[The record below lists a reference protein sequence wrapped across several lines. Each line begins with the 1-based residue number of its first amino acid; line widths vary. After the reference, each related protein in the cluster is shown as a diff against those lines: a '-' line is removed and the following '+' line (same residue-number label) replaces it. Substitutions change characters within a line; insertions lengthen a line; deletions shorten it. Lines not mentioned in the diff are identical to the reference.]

1 MTKKTRSTILQ
12 LIIFLGLGIGL
23 IIWRFEAMSDEEKAG
38 MFEAFS
44 HVRFGW
50 AIPVLIIGFFSHFF
64 RALRWKLLLR
74 PLNIFPK
81 TANIT
86 FAVLIGYL
94 VNTLIPRMGEVAKC
108 TVLAKYEHV
117 PADKMVGTIIAE
129 RAFDLVCLILIL
141 LATLFLQYD
150 IIFPFAHSLY
160 EKLFLDDQ
168 GQFIWLRI
176 IIAVFV
182 FIIGIA
188 VLIKITKSKKESK
201 IGKIIANILEGL
213 KAIGK
218 MKQKFLFFVYTIFIW
233 GLYTLM
239 VIIGFWAMPEL
250 ENTPIIASLAVITF
264 GSVGM
269 IATPGGIGAYP
280 IIVAQVLLLYGIN
293 EGVGTA
299 YGWVTWAAT
308 TAVVLILGVISLILL
323 PIYNRNKQ

>member
-1 MTKKTRSTILQ
+1 MTKKTKSTILQ

-23 IIWRFEAMSDEEKAG
+23 IIWRFDAMSKAEKME
-38 MFEAFS
+38 MFEAFK
-44 HVRFGW
+44 HVRYIW
-50 AIPVLIIGFFSHFF
+50 AFPILIIGFFSHFF

-74 PLNIFPK
+74 PLEIYPR
-81 TANIT
+81 TANVT

-94 VNTLIPRMGEVAKC
+94 VNTLVPRMGEVAKC
-108 TVLAKYEHV
+108 TVLAKYEKV

-141 LATLFLQYD
+141 LTTLLLQYD
-150 IIFPFAHSLY
+150 IISPFANSLY

-176 IIAVFV
+176 VIAILI
-182 FIIGIA
+182 FIVGIA
-188 VLIKITKSKKESK
+188 VLIKLTKSKKESK
-201 IGKIIANILEGL
+201 IGKIIGNILEGL
-213 KAIGK
+213 RAIGK
-218 MKQKFLFFVYTIFIW
+218 MKQKFLFFVYTLLIW
-233 GLYTLM
+233 GLYTSM

-280 IIVAQVLLLYGIN
+280 VIVAQVLLLYGIN
-293 EGVGTA
+293 VGFGTA
-299 YGWVTWAAT
+299 YGWVSWAAT
-308 TAVVLILGVISLILL
+308 TGIVLILGIISLILL
-323 PIYNRNKQ
+323 PIYNRNK